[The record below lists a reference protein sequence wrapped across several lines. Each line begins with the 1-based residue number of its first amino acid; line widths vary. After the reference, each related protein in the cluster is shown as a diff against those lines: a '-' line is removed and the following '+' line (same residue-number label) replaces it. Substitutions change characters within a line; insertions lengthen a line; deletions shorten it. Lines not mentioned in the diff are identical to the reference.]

1 MKQII
6 APVLSNEEIMPGVH
20 LLWAEAP
27 QIAGAAQPGQFVM
40 VRTSEDHDP
49 LLRRPLS
56 IHRVV
61 ENGALA
67 LLFEVVGRGT
77 DWLAQRKA
85 GERLDLLGPL
95 GRGFDVH
102 SQKLLLVAGG
112 IGIAPLIFLAE
123 KAASDGRHVTVLT
136 GAKTADKVYPFNNL
150 TPGILAVEIT
160 TEDGSLGK
168 QGMVTDLLADRDHVV
183 DLTAVDA
190 DYLNGHDQ
198 IFAWAQRAI
207 DEAMASIDWLKDKS
221 VQVSMEARM
230 GCGFGGCAG
239 CAIETKRGL
248 KLVCQDG
255 PIFELTDLIR

>member
-1 MKQII
+1 MRQILVPI
-6 APVLSNEEIMPGVH
+6 TSNEEIMPGIH
-20 LLWAEAP
+20 LLWVEAP

-56 IHRVV
+56 IHRVG

-77 DWLAQRKA
+77 EWLAQRKA

-102 SQKLLLVAGG
+102 SQELLLVAGG

-123 KAASDGRHVTVLT
+123 KAAADGRHVTVLT
-136 GAKTADKVYPFNNL
+136 GAKTADKVYPFNSL
-150 TPGILAVEIT
+150 TPGISTVEIT

-190 DYLNGHDQ
+190 DYLTGPDQ
-198 IFAWAQRAI
+198 IFACGQLAMY
-207 DEAMASIDWLKDKS
+207 EAMASIDWLKDKS
-221 VQVSMEARM
+221 VQVSMEVRM

-255 PIFELTDLIR
+255 PIFELTDLIW

>member
-1 MKQII
+1 MKQVI
-6 APVLSNEEIMPGVH
+6 APVLSNEEIMPVIY
-20 LLWAEAP
+20 LLWVEST

-77 DWLAQRKA
+77 EWLAQRKA

-123 KAASDGRHVTVLT
+123 KAAANGRRVTVLT
-136 GAKTADKVYPFNNL
+136 GAKTADKVYPFNSL
-150 TPGILAVEIT
+150 KPGILTVEIT

-183 DLTAVDA
+183 GLTAVDA
-190 DYLNGHDQ
+190 DYLTGPDQ
-198 IFAWAQRAI
+198 IFACGQLAMY
-207 DEAMASIDWLKDKS
+207 EAMASIDWLKDKS